1 MFPPDFH
8 DYSYLLELVPNHK
21 VFNVYKDL
29 LELHVYIWESVVE
42 AVGGRVLL
50 VFLSQQRAWDSERIE
65 KYVCFFAWPRSR
77 MTDLK
82 KGLAQLA
89 AKVRR
94 NVYT

>member
-42 AVGGRVLL
+42 AVSGRVLL
-50 VFLSQQRAWDSERIE
+50 VFLSQ
-65 KYVCFFAWPRSR
+65 FFC
-77 MTDLK
+77 
-82 KGLAQLA
+82 LA
-89 AKVRR
+89 AQPHDRLEER
-94 NVYT
+94 SGTIGRQGET

>member
-21 VFNVYKDL
+21 VFNVYKEL

-65 KYVCFFAWPRSR
+65 KYVCFFC
-77 MTDLK
+77 
-82 KGLAQLA
+82 LA
-89 AKVRR
+89 AQPHDRLEER
-94 NVYT
+94 SGTIGRQGET